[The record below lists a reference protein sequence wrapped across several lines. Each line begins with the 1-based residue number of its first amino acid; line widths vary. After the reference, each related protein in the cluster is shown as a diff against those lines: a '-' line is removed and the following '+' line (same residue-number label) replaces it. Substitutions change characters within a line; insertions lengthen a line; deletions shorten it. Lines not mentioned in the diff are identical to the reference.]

1 MLLGQCRFRVR
12 YSVVVPAIRRHHH
25 GQHAGPV
32 RWLRA
37 FVACS
42 VSVGWLPT
50 RAPPFPD
57 PGCARS
63 EGGCVSSRKLTRS
76 CPLHKP
82 PSVPHTATAWSN
94 LRPAKQRRIIPD
106 ELFGRG
112 LKGSILSTHAHP
124 SITMCPRNLS
134 ITTFWPSTLG
144 LRSPSECGRTPG
156 WVVGERLTSPHRGV
170 CRAHPHPPHP

>member
-1 MLLGQCRFRVR
+1 MRVIPEVDAFLPSSQASIGAAYCYR
-12 YSVVVPAIRRHHH
+12 VVQPEA
-25 GQHAGPV
+25 
-32 RWLRA
+32 
-37 FVACS
+37 
-42 VSVGWLPT
+42 
-50 RAPPFPD
+50 
-57 PGCARS
+57 
-63 EGGCVSSRKLTRS
+63 
-76 CPLHKP
+76 
-82 PSVPHTATAWSN
+82 
-94 LRPAKQRRIIPD
+94 AKQRRIIPD